1 MLALDPNSKR
11 YKVLE
16 FLPSLRK
23 IFQKGFFIII
33 LVISFETR
41 LVTLTTLTVNQRY
54 IPFKIDLMAQI
65 LVLT

>member
-1 MLALDPNSKR
+1 MLALDPNYKR

-33 LVISFETR
+33 LVISSETR
-41 LVTLTTLTVNQRY
+41 LVTLTTLTVNKMY
-54 IPFKIDLMAQI
+54 LPFNIDLMANI
-65 LVLT
+65 